1 MTEAENSQPMMS
13 QSLLVQP
20 AAPSSSST
28 IDASGESTAP
38 WYRQRWFRLLII
50 RVLVRLA
57 MLGLFFALI
66 KTGIIPFGEWLHA
79 YLDWIN
85 SLPLG
90 LSLFVFSI
98 CCIPFSAF
106 TPGSYAPTVVAG
118 VTFPWYIAFPL
129 SYVCINASAMLNLVV
144 IRYGGACDWMKK
156 EMMDRME
163 RRGDVTVSKMDS
175 LLLHHPVR
183 MVMLLR
189 LPYLASGILNY
200 YFSSSRL
207 SARHQFI
214 GNSIGLLPGALLF
227 SLLGAQARSLV
238 EIVVDGQTD
247 PASIALVVIVAV
259 FVLTC
264 IIGIAHL
271 VKKKTKQHGA
281 QVVAVPGVIG
291 DETAPPEEQRH
302 QTESLSSQLAKE
314 LSNSTGGQERKNGT
328 ADEEEAAEEKKE
340 GGDESSTSSEHKD
353 DCSVNSRRQQSTG
366 ADGEEE
372 GDDLRRHPPRAQR
385 SVLQSR

>member
-1 MTEAENSQPMMS
+1 MQLGTRSAPSSDLCLLSVSQLDLSASETIAINTVHGVAQRLQLLIRPMIEAENSQSMTS
-13 QSLLVQP
+13 QSLLVET
-20 AAPSSSST
+20 APPSPSAT
-28 IDASGESTAP
+28 IDASDESTAP
-38 WYRQRWFRLLII
+38 WYRQRWFRLLVI

-90 LSLFVFSI
+90 LSLFMFALCS
-98 CCIPFSAF
+98 IPFSAF

-144 IRYGGACDWMKK
+144 IRHGVVCDWMKK
-156 EMMDRME
+156 KMMNRMQ
-163 RRGDVTVSKMDS
+163 RRGDVSVSKMES

-183 MVMLLR
+183 MVILLR

-207 SARHQFI
+207 SARHQLI
-214 GNSIGLLPGALLF
+214 GNSVGLLPGALLF

-238 EIVVDGQTD
+238 EIIVDGQTD

-264 IIGIAHL
+264 IVGIAHL
-271 VKKKTKQHGA
+271 VNKKTKEHAA
-281 QVVAVPGVIG
+281 QVVVVPGAI
-291 DETAPPEEQRH
+291 
-302 QTESLSSQLAKE
+302 
-314 LSNSTGGQERKNGT
+314 
-328 ADEEEAAEEKKE
+328 EEEKAQSEE
-340 GGDESSTSSEHKD
+340 
-353 DCSVNSRRQQSTG
+353 
-366 ADGEEE
+366 
-372 GDDLRRHPPRAQR
+372 RRHNVEL
-385 SVLQSR
+385 VLQSAMR

>member
-1 MTEAENSQPMMS
+1 MKSQP
-13 QSLLVQP
+13 LLVQT
-20 AAPSSSST
+20 ATPSSLST
-28 IDASGESTAP
+28 FDASDESTAP
-38 WYRQRWFRLLII
+38 WYRQRWFRLLAI
-50 RVLVRLA
+50 RVLIRLA

-66 KTGIIPFGEWLHA
+66 KTGIIPFGEWLHT

-90 LSLFVFSI
+90 LSLFMFSL
-98 CCIPFSAF
+98 CSIPFSAF

-118 VTFPWYIAFPL
+118 VTSPWYIAFPL

-144 IRYGGACDWMKK
+144 IRHGVICEWMKRK
-156 EMMDRME
+156 MMNRMQ
-163 RRGDVTVSKMDS
+163 RREDVSASKMDS

-183 MVMLLR
+183 MVILLR

-238 EIVVDGQTD
+238 EIVIDGRTD
-247 PASIALVVIVAV
+247 PTSIVLVVIVAL

-264 IIGIAHL
+264 IMGIAHL
-271 VKKKTKQHGA
+271 VKKKTEQHAA
-281 QVVAVPGVIG
+281 QVVVVPGAI
-291 DETAPPEEQRH
+291 EEEKTSPEEERH
-302 QTESLSSQLAKE
+302 SVE
-314 LSNSTGGQERKNGT
+314 LLLKS
-328 ADEEEAAEEKKE
+328 AM
-340 GGDESSTSSEHKD
+340 
-353 DCSVNSRRQQSTG
+353 
-366 ADGEEE
+366 
-372 GDDLRRHPPRAQR
+372 P
-385 SVLQSR
+385 